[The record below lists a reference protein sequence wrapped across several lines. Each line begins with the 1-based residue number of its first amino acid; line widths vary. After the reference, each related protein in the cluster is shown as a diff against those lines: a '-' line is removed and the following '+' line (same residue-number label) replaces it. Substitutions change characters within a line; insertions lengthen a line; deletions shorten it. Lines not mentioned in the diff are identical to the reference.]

1 VENSKIHSHA
11 IFIRYGVKSGR
22 GDKLRLLF
30 FRKYLKDLD
39 SVRNEVERIIAKQRS
54 GSPYDVL
61 PFKAKIEEL
70 MDSISDFNV
79 NWNNLPVVFRI
90 ARIVKSSG
98 SSTTPQHDVSASND
112 NNNDTDNGGE
122 SIITYQENIVL
133 PDTKHDLELVI
144 KMLNYM
150 REQKKLKRT
159 DMPLFIHPDEIL
171 IAYRE
176 RKIAFLAD
184 EIQAQMTI
192 IFQKGS
198 IRYVGFVFGRDYVI
212 LEN

>member
-1 VENSKIHSHA
+1 
-11 IFIRYGVKSGR
+11 
-22 GDKLRLLF
+22 LLF
-30 FRKYLKDLD
+30 FHKNLKGLG
-39 SVRNEVERIIAKQRS
+39 SVRNEVERIIAKQKS
-54 GSPYDVL
+54 GSPYDVS

-70 MDSISDFNV
+70 LDSISDFNLD
-79 NWNNLPVVFRI
+79 WNNLPVVFRI
-90 ARIVKSSG
+90 ARIVKG
-98 SSTTPQHDVSASND
+98 STIQQHDLSY
-112 NNNDTDNGGE
+112 NNNNNTDSGG
-122 SIITYQENIVL
+122 IITYQENIVL

-176 RKIAFLAD
+176 GKISFSAG
-184 EIQAQMTI
+184 EIQTQMTI

-198 IRYVGFVFGRDYVI
+198 IMYVGFVFGRNYVI
-212 LEN
+212 LKN